1 MVIMP
6 KPAANMPAPGPTAMP
21 VEAQAADAAP
31 VAVDAAQ
38 EAGHAVDAAVAE
50 TAVAEAAAAAAAA
63 ADAAIGSAN
72 RPETLIQIYAADGR
86 PLLSPTLAALAR
98 LQRDAGTA
106 GQTAVGKRGRVLPLA
121 TLSPDDYEQPNGIL
135 TASGKIVTD
144 PSWSRIATYDAS
156 LPLVTHTRDDKVGAI
171 DAAGRWAVPPR
182 YQELDTQQRLC
193 LGLPFDA
200 NSRHQTVLLD
210 ALGRKTALP
219 DAVRRNGEYL
229 DGGLITYYALDDDHE
244 RVWGL
249 WDIRKNAP
257 ALKPRSPPSKSSR
270 ATGPARNPAT
280 AGRDRPRRQMAHQ
293 ARL

>member
-63 ADAAIGSAN
+63 DAAIGSAN

-106 GQTAVGKRGRVLPLA
+106 GQTAVGKRGRA
-121 TLSPDDYEQPNGIL
+121 
-135 TASGKIVTD
+135 A
-144 PSWSRIATYDAS
+144 
-156 LPLVTHTRDDKVGAI
+156 
-171 DAAGRWAVPPR
+171 AAGNV
-182 YQELDTQQRLC
+182 
-193 LGLPFDA
+193 
-200 NSRHQTVLLD
+200 V
-210 ALGRKTALP
+210 
-219 DAVRRNGEYL
+219 
-229 DGGLITYYALDDDHE
+229 
-244 RVWGL
+244 
-249 WDIRKNAP
+249 
-257 ALKPRSPPSKSSR
+257 
-270 ATGPARNPAT
+270 
-280 AGRDRPRRQMAHQ
+280 AG
-293 ARL
+293 